1 MLHRNKKPNDPNE
14 GKWIGVGG
22 KFENN
27 ESPEDCLIREVKE
40 ETGLDVK
47 SFKLNCIVTYISNE
61 WETEYM
67 YVFTVDK
74 FEGDLIE
81 CDEGDLKWVEKEKI
95 FDLNLWEGDKI
106 FMRKV
111 INKDNF
117 FTVKYIYEGNDLK
130 DYFLY
135 EY

>member
-1 MLHRNKKPNDPNE
+1 MLHRNKKQNDPNE

-74 FEGDLIE
+74 FEGNLIE

>member
-1 MLHRNKKPNDPNE
+1 MLHRTKKENDPNE

-22 KFENN
+22 KFEEN

-47 SFKLNCIVTYISNE
+47 SFKLNCIVTYISDE

-67 YVFTVDK
+67 YVFTVNK
-74 FEGDLIE
+74 FEGNLIE

-106 FMRKV
+106 FLKKV
-111 INKDNF
+111 INNDQF

-130 DYFLY
+130 DYCLY

>member
-1 MLHRNKKPNDPNE
+1 MLHRTKKKNDPNE

-22 KFENN
+22 KFEEN

-74 FEGDLIE
+74 FEGNLID

-106 FMRKV
+106 FMKKV

>member
-1 MLHRNKKPNDPNE
+1 MLHRNKKQNDPNE

-74 FEGDLIE
+74 FEGNLIE
-81 CDEGDLKWVEKEKI
+81 CDEGELKWVEKEKI

>member
-1 MLHRNKKPNDPNE
+1 ML
-14 GKWIGVGG
+14 VV
-22 KFENN
+22 
-27 ESPEDCLIREVKE
+27 SL
-40 ETGLDVK
+40 
-47 SFKLNCIVTYISNE
+47 
-61 WETEYM
+61 

-74 FEGDLIE
+74 FEGNLIE
-81 CDEGDLKWVEKEKI
+81 CNEGDLKWVEKEKI
-95 FDLNLWEGDKI
+95 FDLNLWKGDKI

-111 INKDNF
+111 MNKDSF